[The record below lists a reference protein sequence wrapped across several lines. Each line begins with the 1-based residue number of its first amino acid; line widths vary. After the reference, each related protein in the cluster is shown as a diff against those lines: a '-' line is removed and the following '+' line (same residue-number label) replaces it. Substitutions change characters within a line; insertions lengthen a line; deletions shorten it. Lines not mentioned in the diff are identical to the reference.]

1 MATPIPVTR
10 AREARAGGLRR
21 PLEMFEE
28 MERWAERMLPLPW
41 MRPPHLERMFWG
53 AAIPQVDVV
62 DREAEIVVRAA
73 VPGFGKDDI
82 EVTTTA
88 NSVTLHGRAK
98 KEEVE
103 GEKGGEYYRCEI
115 QCEDFLRTIN
125 LPCEVDDSKA
135 RATFKDGILELT
147 LPKIEAA
154 KRHTIKIEEA

>member
-82 EVTTTA
+82 EVTTTNDA
-88 NSVTLHGRAK
+88 VTIRGKACA
-98 KEEVE
+98 EETEE
-103 GEKGGEYYRCEI
+103 GEYTRREI
-115 QCEDFLRTIN
+115 SCEDFLRTVH
-125 LPCEVDDSKA
+125 LPCLVDDSKA
-135 RATFKDGILELT
+135 KATFRDGILELM
-147 LPKIEAA
+147 LPKAETV